1 MEHTAQLFMPHFMD
15 MGKLISRALLCAAAG
30 ILPLTLT
37 VSCSSISSDTSYA
50 DETLPG
56 FKNLLDSVV
65 KIDVWEKTQS
75 DGGSRIVRSVGSGAI
90 ISKDG
95 LIITNA
101 HVVNIYAQRIVV
113 TLPSLERV
121 GAKFIGWD
129 HWTDLAL
136 IQIDLDEV
144 KRRGLKFSYAQF
156 GNSDALYPGCTVY
169 AVGTPHG
176 FARTVTKGIVSN
188 TNRFFEGTL
197 LDSGYETGS
206 FNTWIQTDAAI
217 NPGNS
222 GGPLV
227 LPDGEIVGI
236 NTRAYL
242 GAGNLGF
249 SIPSNVAKRVA
260 EEIKN
265 SGGVE
270 RSYVGITPDSMQ
282 DMESYFDIDAN
293 RGVLIRNVDT
303 ASPAAVAG
311 ILPGDILLKINS
323 KEIDGRFPE
332 QIPEIMNSISSIP
345 VGDTVKITILRS
357 GKEKEF
363 ELKTEPLESRVGKEY
378 ALEKWGAGIRQITR
392 VFARDA
398 KIDTDSKLLVIGV
411 REGFPFDLAGIERG
425 DIILSVGRKKVRTM
439 DDLEKVYGQLSDA
452 KKDVLIE
459 VMRSHGISF
468 HVLKARSE

>member
-1 MEHTAQLFMPHFMD
+1 MLFARMKKVVSGAMF
-15 MGKLISRALLCAAAG
+15 CAAAG
-30 ILPLTLT
+30 LSALGLC
-37 VSCSSISSDTSYA
+37 SCASGAAGA
-50 DETLPG
+50 DAGAPESG
-56 FKNLLDSVV
+56 FKNLLESVV
-65 KIDVWEKTQS
+65 KIDVWEKTQA

-90 ISKDG
+90 ISEDG

-101 HVVNIYAQRIVV
+101 HVVNIYAHRIVV

-121 GAKFIGWD
+121 GAEFVGWD

-136 IQIDLDEV
+136 IRIDLSEA
-144 KRRGLKFSYAQF
+144 KRRGLKFSHAVF
-156 GNSDALYPGCTVY
+156 GDSDALLPGQTVY

-176 FARTVTKGIVSN
+176 FARTVTKGVVSN

-227 LPDGEIVGI
+227 LPNGEIVGI
-236 NTRAYL
+236 NTRSYL
-242 GAGNLGF
+242 GASNLGF
-249 SIPSNVAKRVA
+249 SIPSNVAAQVA
-260 EEIKN
+260 DSIAK

-270 RSYVGITPDSMQ
+270 RSYIGITLDSMQ
-282 DMESYFDIDAN
+282 DMESYFDIEAN

-303 ASPAAVAG
+303 GSPADVAG
-311 ILPGDILLKINS
+311 ILTGDILLKVDS
-323 KEIDGRFPE
+323 ADVDGRFPE
-332 QIPEIMNSISSIP
+332 QIPGIMNRISSIP
-345 VGDTVKITILRS
+345 VGGTVKLTVLRS
-357 GKEKEF
+357 GKEEVF

-425 DIILSVGRKKVRTM
+425 DIILSVNRKKVRTM
-439 DDLEKVYGQLSDA
+439 EDLEKVYGELSDGN
-452 KKDVLIE
+452 KDVLLE

-468 HVLKARSE
+468 HVMKAR